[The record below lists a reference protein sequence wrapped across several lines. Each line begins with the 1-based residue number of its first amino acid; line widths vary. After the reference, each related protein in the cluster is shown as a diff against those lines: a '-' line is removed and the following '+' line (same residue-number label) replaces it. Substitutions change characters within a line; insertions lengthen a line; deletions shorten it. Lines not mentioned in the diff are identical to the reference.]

1 MATALAGSLLGG
13 RYRLERPLAEGGMG
27 EVWRAWHVK
36 LDIPVAVKRMS
47 PALAVSD
54 SARARFEREAK
65 AAARLSS
72 PHVVEVYDYGV
83 EDDAPYIVMELLE
96 GQDLAGRLEATGRL
110 GVAETAD
117 VVEQIAKALD
127 VAHGMGVVHR
137 DLKPA
142 NVFLAR
148 KGHEEVV
155 KVLDFGIAKL
165 HADTSA
171 GTLPGTLIGS
181 PGYMSPEQARGDANV
196 DHRSDLW
203 ALAVLAFR
211 CATGRTPFVAQDVTA
226 LLLAIL
232 SAEVPRAS
240 SLVEGLPRALDGFFE
255 RALRR
260 VKEERFQTARELA
273 RALREACGASP
284 SVGPFSLSRGPASA
298 ELPTRSGGE
307 ASQSAPVVSGS
318 PQSAVA
324 PSGAV
329 DDDKTVATG
338 QRGRRAYSPAS
349 GVPKVREPS
358 PSGSASGA
366 ASNGSL
372 ARAPAAA
379 GDVLVG
385 RFEVERA
392 AGEGGMGVVY
402 RAKDSVTGQTVA
414 LKLLRA
420 ATFDTERFFREARVL
435 TEVRHPGVVRYVAH
449 GVTGEGQPYLA
460 MEWLDGGDLEG
471 RLRQGRLAVAES
483 LIVAQRIAE
492 ALGAAHMRGVV
503 HGDLKPSNVLLASG
517 DLREAKVIDFGISRL
532 VHRAAAGRDVAES
545 MREAVVFGTPGYMA
559 PEQVRGDAD
568 IDARADVFALG
579 CLLFECLTGRTP
591 FQAGSALAS
600 MARTVNETAPRA
612 GGFATGIPDDV
623 ERLLA
628 RLLSRERHLRPA
640 DGAACAAAIVDVA
653 RSLGVSATQPRAI
666 ITAAERKLLP
676 AILVVPPGGQ
686 LAPAPEGLRF
696 ADEVQSEDATWEA
709 SGGALELAGR
719 LGSIARRFQA
729 QTGIVQA
736 AAVSVLLDGAGPL
749 SDLATRAALCALALR
764 AAEPLATIAIATGRR
779 GARGDVLDRAAATLQ
794 AHKGPA
800 ATGFETT
807 GTDPGIA
814 PEALPI
820 ALDDTTF
827 GLLEGRFEVERTAAG
842 YLLHGKLRAGGA
854 SGVGDVRPLLGKKTP
869 CTGRELELG
878 MLDALYRQCAEEP
891 AAKAVILKGAGGVGK
906 SRVRVELLRRIAQHE
921 EPARVWLG
929 RGDVMN
935 AGSPFAMLAQAILAM
950 LDLSGGEAED
960 VCRERL
966 AARVAERVPAEQQ
979 GRVAAFLGSMIGLPL
994 RAEAGPEVCA
1004 AKEDA
1009 LLLGDQ
1015 HRRAFEDFARAE
1027 CSAGPVVLVLEDLHL
1042 GDLPTV
1048 KLVDATLRALAD
1060 RPFFVLATARPEVD
1074 DLFPNLWE
1082 ERVPQVI
1089 RVGPLSA
1096 KASEKLV
1103 RHALGPGANGELVAR
1118 IVARAAGHP
1127 LHLEEI
1133 VRAVAEKDGGELP
1146 DTVLAMVEARIG
1158 ALDPGARRV
1167 LRAASVFGRTF
1178 WERGVVAMTPLAASE
1193 VRSWLHD
1200 LTEREWLSR
1209 APLSR
1214 FTGEAQLV
1222 IAQDLVQEAA
1232 YAMLPEEDREVGH
1245 RVAGEWLLS
1254 VGERDATLLARHFS
1268 LGNDPPRAA
1277 GWLLKAAEQA
1287 LEGNDF
1293 ALAIEQAG
1301 RAIALDPSPILA
1313 GRASA
1318 VLAEA
1323 HLHRGEME
1331 AAARRGA
1338 EAVASVAEGEA
1349 AWFHACAAHVIASGR
1364 LGDLKAIGAIAARLL
1379 EMDPPASLAVPF
1391 ASTASH
1397 TIVQLVV
1404 GGESAQAEPLYAKLG
1419 GLVATV
1425 FAADPL
1431 ARAYHARAGG
1441 ARAAFSG
1448 DLFGAIVSL
1457 RTTADAFEVAG
1468 DLRQACSA
1476 RKTLGWYLGE
1486 CGALEEAERSL
1497 REAITAAA
1505 RLGLTNLSPHAK
1517 HDLGSPLLRLG
1528 KLEEARKSQEEAL
1541 VAFEAQRDLRLTAS
1555 ARSVLAAVAV
1565 ADGRL
1570 DDAEREAEA
1579 ALAIAPTAATRFT
1592 ALARLA
1598 EARCAAGRHAEA
1610 VRTADEALAILAEKG
1625 AVEECVVVCM
1635 LARATSLLALGDDAA
1650 AAEMLVRA
1658 NAEIATRRAQI
1669 TDPELSTTFV
1679 TRVPENARVVEL
1691 CRARG
1696 LA

>member
-1 MATALAGSLLGG
+1 
-13 RYRLERPLAEGGMG
+13 MG

-96 GQDLAGRLEATGRL
+96 GQDLAGRLETMGRL
-110 GVAETAD
+110 GVTETAD

-148 KGHEEVV
+148 KGQDEVV

-211 CATGRTPFVAQDVTA
+211 CATGRTPFAAEDVTA

-240 SLVEGLPRALDGFFE
+240 SLVDGLPRALDGFFE

-260 VKEERFQTARELA
+260 VREERFQTARELA

-284 SVGPFSLSRGPASA
+284 VTGAAGAPPEAVA
-298 ELPTRSGGE
+298 TPSGG
-307 ASQSAPVVSGS
+307 
-318 PQSAVA
+318 
-324 PSGAV
+324 V

-338 QRGRRAYSPAS
+338 QRARRAYSPAS
-349 GVPKVREPS
+349 GVPEVRERA
-358 PSGSASGA
+358 PSGAGPGA
-366 ASNGSL
+366 GPPGL
-372 ARAPAAA
+372 PARAPAAA

-402 RAKDSVTGQTVA
+402 RARDSVSGQTVA

-471 RLRQGRLAVAES
+471 RLRQGRLGVAEA
-483 LIVAQRIAE
+483 LIVGQRIAE
-492 ALGAAHMRGVV
+492 ALGAAHRRGVV

-532 VHRAAAGRDVAES
+532 VHRAAIAGSRHAADGTAPAASV
-545 MREAVVFGTPGYMA
+545 REAMVFGTPGYMA
-559 PEQVRGDAD
+559 PEQVRGEAD
-568 IDARADVFALG
+568 VDARADVFALG

-612 GGFATGIPDDV
+612 GGFATGIADDV
-623 ERLLA
+623 EMLLA

-640 DGAACAAAIVDVA
+640 DGAACAAAIQDVA
-653 RSLGVSATQPRAI
+653 RALGVSATAPRAI

-676 AILVVPPGGQ
+676 AILVVPPGGH

-709 SGGALELAGR
+709 SGSALELAGR
-719 LGSIARRFQA
+719 LGPIARRFQA

-749 SDLATRAALCALALR
+749 SDLATRAALCALSLR
-764 AAEPLATIAIATGRR
+764 AAEPRATIALATGRR

-807 GTDPGIA
+807 GTDPGLA
-814 PEALPI
+814 TEALPI

-842 YLLHGKLRAGGA
+842 YLLHGKLRAAGA
-854 SGVGDVRPLLGKKTP
+854 SGTGDVRPLLGKKTP

-935 AGSPFAMLAQAILAM
+935 AGSPFAILAQAILAM
-950 LDLSGGEAED
+950 LDLSGGEAEE
-960 VCRERL
+960 VSRGRL
-966 AARVAERVPAEQQ
+966 LARVAERVPAEEQ

-994 RAEAGPEVCA
+994 RADAGPEVCA

-1015 HRRAFEDFARAE
+1015 HRRAFEDFVRAE

-1103 RHALGPGANGELVAR
+1103 RHALGPGAAGELVAR

-1146 DTVLAMVEARIG
+1146 DTVLAMVEARMG
-1158 ALDPGARRV
+1158 ALDPAARRV

-1214 FTGEAQLV
+1214 FPGEAQLV

-1245 RVAGEWLLS
+1245 RLAGEWLLS

-1287 LEGNDF
+1287 LDGNDF

-1338 EAVASVAEGEA
+1338 EAVASVAEGEP

-1364 LGDLKAIGAIAARLL
+1364 LGDLKAIGALAARLL
-1379 EMDPPASLAVPF
+1379 EMDPPAPLAVPF

-1419 GLVATV
+1419 GLVKTV

-1457 RTTADAFEVAG
+1457 RATADAFEVAG

-1541 VAFEAQRDLRLTAS
+1541 VAFEAQRDLRLTSS
-1555 ARSVLAAVAV
+1555 ARSLLAAVAV

-1570 DDAEREAEA
+1570 EDAEREAEA

-1598 EARCAAGRHAEA
+1598 EARGAAGRHAEA

-1635 LARATSLLALGDDAA
+1635 LARAISLLALGDDAA
-1650 AAEMLVRA
+1650 AAEMLARA

-1669 TDPELSTTFV
+1669 TDPELSETFV
-1679 TRVPENARVVEL
+1679 TRVPENARVVDL